1 MEKHSVVRVLVL
13 TVMVVAGSIMIAQ
26 DTSTQTT
33 TQSGTPSSSTEI
45 KSGEVVYVAGND
57 LVVKTDDGQ
66 VKHFTV
72 PDDFKFQVDG
82 KEVGVHDLTP
92 GMKLTRTVTTTSV
105 PETVKT
111 VRTITGTVW
120 HVNAPSTV
128 ILKLPDN
135 TNKQYTVPKGQT
147 FDING
152 KKTDVFGLRKG
163 MKVTATVITETPSVT
178 HTTAQTVTGE
188 APAPPPPET
197 PPVVGVLL
205 IEREAAPAEAQEAPT
220 VAKAKLPQTASSL
233 PLIGMLG
240 MLFIGASVLVRIMRL
255 RRS

>member
-1 MEKHSVVRVLVL
+1 MLMTLSTL
-13 TVMVVAGSIMIAQ
+13 MVQAAVAQ
-26 DTSTQTT
+26 DTSTQSS
-33 TQSGTPSSSTEI
+33 TQSGTASVSTEI
-45 KSGEVVYVAGND
+45 KSGEVVYVAGDD

-92 GMKLTRTVTTTSV
+92 GMRLTRTVTTTSV

-120 HVNAPSTV
+120 HVNAPNSV

-135 TNKQYTVPKGQT
+135 TNKQYNVPKGQT

-178 HTTAQTVTGE
+178 HTTAQTVSGQ

-205 IEREAAPAEAQEAPT
+205 IEREAAPADAQEAPT

-240 MLFIGASVLVRIMRL
+240 MLFIGASVLARIVRL
-255 RRS
+255 KKS